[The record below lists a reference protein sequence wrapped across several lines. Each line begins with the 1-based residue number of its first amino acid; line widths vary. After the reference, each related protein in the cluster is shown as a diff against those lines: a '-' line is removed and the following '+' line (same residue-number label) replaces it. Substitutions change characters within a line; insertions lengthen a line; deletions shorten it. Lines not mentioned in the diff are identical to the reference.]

1 MSGELWALVAFATV
15 ITFVIKA
22 AGPVALGGR
31 RLPGWMDG
39 IVTLL
44 APALLSALVATQ
56 ALADGKDL
64 GVGANTVGIGLAGI
78 ALWRGANVLIAVLTA
93 VAVTAGLRA
102 L

>member
-1 MSGELWALVAFATV
+1 MSGELWALVAIATV
-15 ITFVIKA
+15 VTFVIKA

-31 RLPGWMDG
+31 QLPPWLNG

-44 APALLSALVATQ
+44 APALLAALVATQ

-64 GVGANTVGIGLAGI
+64 GVGANTVGIGLAGV
-78 ALWRGANVLIAVLTA
+78 ALWRGANILVAVLLA